1 MVTIATVV
9 RRTAWAIAA
18 LGILNA
24 PVQAQDRLVL
34 GPYEVTASG
43 AGFGAT
49 VGPAG
54 ALGGA
59 LADGGRFGLLY
70 DHVIDRAS
78 GRRISYPFPSVWFA
92 VAADPARPRGFF
104 ARARPLAL
112 GEVDSIVAADL
123 TSGAI
128 TTLVPVTSPPGT
140 QAPTTAHFAVDRN
153 RLFVSRP
160 GVDPAVTE
168 LVSVDPDVGASSLHV
183 LPLPPV
189 TLYYGISW
197 AVTPDGT
204 RLYRVEG
211 AGPTAS
217 IAAYDPETGAET
229 GRAPIAQ
236 PGFSPGVRWND
247 ALDGLIV
254 ESLAGAET
262 VFTLLTRDL
271 ATVGSLG
278 VATWGKCG
286 AAKLAISAATGRIY
300 TFTGDGDYFGVPF
313 PSRLA
318 ALTLSRGT
326 VDETAGVAD
335 EIKVNCTAIRVAT
348 APGAPRRLMAQATGG
363 DVSLSWEN
371 VGGASRFLLEVGFG
385 PGRTDLQIPLGPASH
400 AAFTAVPPGAYYVR
414 LRGENTFGRGTASNE
429 VVLVSP

>member
-1 MVTIATVV
+1 MVAAGPVV
-9 RRTAWAIAA
+9 RRSVWVIAS
-18 LGILNA
+18 LCLLQA
-24 PVQAQDRLVL
+24 PVQAQDRLIL
-34 GPYEVTASG
+34 GTHEVAASG
-43 AGFGAT
+43 AGFGTT

-54 ALGGA
+54 GLGGE
-59 LADGGRFGLLY
+59 LAGGGRFGLLY
-70 DHVIDRAS
+70 DHLIDRS
-78 GRRISYPFPSVWFA
+78 TGRRVNYPFPSISFL

-104 ARARPLAL
+104 ARARPLTL

-123 TSGAI
+123 TSGVI

-140 QAPTTAHFAVDRN
+140 QAPTTAHFAVDAN

-160 GVDPAVTE
+160 GADAAVSE
-168 LVSVDPDVGASSLHV
+168 FVAVDPDVGASSLRV

-189 TLYYGISW
+189 APYYGASW

-211 AGPTAS
+211 AGPNAS

-229 GRAPIAQ
+229 GRVLVPQ
-236 PGFSPGVRWND
+236 PGFSPALRWND
-247 ALDGLIV
+247 VLDGLIV
-254 ESLAGAET
+254 ETLPGAQT

-271 ATVGSLG
+271 ATAGSLG

-286 AAKLAISAATGRIY
+286 PAKLAISAVSGRIY
-300 TFTGDGDYFGVPF
+300 TFTGDGNYYSVPF

-326 VDETAGVAD
+326 VDETDRVAD
-335 EIKVNCTAIRVAT
+335 EIKVNCTSMRVAS
-348 APGAPRRLMAQATGG
+348 APGAPRRLVAQAAGR
-363 DVSLSWEN
+363 DVSLRWEN

-385 PGRTDLQIPLGPASH
+385 PGRTDLRIPLGPDSH
-400 AAFTAVPPGAYYVR
+400 AGFAQVPPGTYYLR
-414 LRGENTFGRGTASNE
+414 LRGENTFGRGMASNE
-429 VVLVSP
+429 VPLVIP

>member
-1 MVTIATVV
+1 MTIPSVV
-9 RRTAWAIAA
+9 RRTGWAIAS
-18 LGILNA
+18 ICMLNA

-34 GPYEVTASG
+34 GGHELTASG

-54 ALGGA
+54 ALGGE
-59 LADGGRFGLLY
+59 LAAGGRIGLLY
-70 DHVIDRAS
+70 DHLIDRAS
-78 GRRISYPFPSVWFA
+78 GRRINYPFPSVWFH

-104 ARARPLAL
+104 ARARPLAM
-112 GEVDSIVAADL
+112 GEVDSIIAADL
-123 TSGAI
+123 ISGAI

-140 QAPTTAHFAVDRN
+140 QAPTTAHFAVDAN

-160 GVDPAVTE
+160 GANPAVTE
-168 LVSVDPDVGASSLHV
+168 LVVVDLDVGASSLQV

-197 AVTPDGT
+197 AVAPDGA

-211 AGPTAS
+211 AGPNAS

-229 GRAPIAQ
+229 ARVPISQ
-236 PGFSPGVRWND
+236 PGFTPAVRWND

-286 AAKLAISAATGRIY
+286 PAKLAISAATGRIY
-300 TFTGDGDYFGVPF
+300 TFTGGGAYFGVPF
-313 PSRLA
+313 FSRLA

-371 VGGASRFLLEVGFG
+371 VGGASEFVLDVGFG
-385 PGRTDLQIPLGPASH
+385 PGRTDTQIRLGPDSH
-400 AAFTAVPPGAYYVR
+400 AAFSGVPPGTYYLR
-414 LRGENTFGRGTASNE
+414 LRGGNAFGSGRPSNE
-429 VVLVSP
+429 VPLVIP